1 MKWTTTGGRPIASG
15 ENTPGRRVRYNCAVS
30 RPPLTPTRRIALA
43 LCGCLIA
50 ASSCGGPKTTRPAR
64 RSAQRV
70 FVIGFDGMDP
80 TLARKWMDEG
90 KLPNLERLADE
101 GTFKTLGSTQPS
113 ESPTAWSSFATGV
126 NPGKHN
132 IYDFLIR
139 DLQTYFPD
147 FNMVRKDPPEFL
159 WGMIPIK
166 RPRIQSTRGGTSF
179 WVDAGRDGIK
189 STVLTVPVTF
199 PPEEIEH
206 GSMLAG
212 LPTPD
217 IRGTLGTYYYWATDL
232 SRYEEGNTEFGG
244 ILKRLVFEDDQAR
257 TELVGPPNPI
267 VRQQLREARAK
278 TPLTDADRI
287 KIAELEA
294 REDIRL
300 PVDVRWDK
308 AGKAVTVGIN
318 GQSVRL
324 REGEW
329 SGWID
334 LDFTVNF
341 MLRLHGMTQFYVIRS
356 GPELQLYAS
365 PVNMDPR
372 NPPTPISK
380 PDGFATEIAS
390 ELGVYRTL
398 GWAES
403 TDKPLNDDRVGEQ
416 AFLDDSNRAMDDR
429 ERVIF
434 KNLEHDD
441 WDLFVAAIETTD
453 RISHMMWRLIDPTH
467 PMYDAALAAKYGDSI
482 ERIYRRADDLVGRL
496 RAKLPKD
503 AVFIVMSDHG
513 FHSFRRGVNLNT
525 WLVQNGYMAF
535 EGQSEKKTLA
545 DLFGRGRFFQGV
557 DWKRTKAYAVG
568 LGQIYFH
575 LEGREGQGIVS
586 EGAEYTA
593 LQNEIRGKLAALVDP
608 KDGQRVFRDIYRR
621 DDIYHGEYLRN
632 APDLQVGFN
641 DGYRVGW
648 QDTLGG
654 VTQAVIEDNTR
665 KWSGDHCATATE
677 ISGGVLFMNRKIAS
691 DAPNIMDLS
700 PTILKL
706 LGVPLPPDLDGKPLM

>member
-1 MKWTTTGGRPIASG
+1 MR
-15 ENTPGRRVRYNCAVS
+15 EAVS
-30 RPPLTPTRRIALA
+30 RRLILPAPARSARLVRLARLSGLACAVGCALSA
-43 LCGCLIA
+43 WQCAGA
-50 ASSCGGPKTTRPAR
+50 TKTAKLAR
-64 RSAQRV
+64 RSEQRV

-80 TLARKWMDEG
+80 NLARKWMDAG
-90 KLPNLERLADE
+90 KLPNLKRLAAE
-101 GTFKTLGSTQPS
+101 GAFRTLGSTQPS

-139 DLQTYFPD
+139 DLKTYFPD
-147 FNMVRKDPPEFL
+147 FNMVRRTPPEFL
-159 WGMIPIK
+159 WGMIPTK
-166 RPRIQSTRGGTSF
+166 RPKVESTRGGTSF
-179 WVDAGRDGIK
+179 WVHAGRDGIR

-206 GSMLAG
+206 GAMLAG
-212 LPTPD
+212 LPLPD

-244 ILKRLVFEDDQAR
+244 ILKRLIFDGDSAQ

-267 VRQQLREARAK
+267 VRQQLREARAIS
-278 TPLTDADRI
+278 PVTDAGRARI
-287 KIAELEA
+287 ADLEA

-300 PVDVRWDK
+300 PIIVRWDRSGR
-308 AGKAVTVGIN
+308 AADVEIA

-324 REGEW
+324 REGAW
-329 SGWID
+329 SPWID
-334 LDFTVNF
+334 LEFKVNF
-341 MLRLHGMTQFYVIRS
+341 LVRLHGMTQFYLIRS
-356 GPELQLYAS
+356 GQELQLYAS

-372 NPPTPISK
+372 NPPIAISK
-380 PDGFATEIAS
+380 PDAFAADLAS
-390 ELGVYRTL
+390 RVGIYRTL

-403 TDKPLNDDRVGEQ
+403 TDKPLNDDRVEEQ
-416 AFLDDSNRAMDDR
+416 AFLDDANRAMDDR
-429 ERVIF
+429 EKVIF
-434 KNLEHDD
+434 KSLESDD

-453 RISHMMWRLIDPTH
+453 RVSHMMWRLIDPAH
-467 PMYDAALAAKYGDSI
+467 PMYDAKLAARFGDAI
-482 ERIYRRADDLVGRL
+482 EKIYVRADDLVGRL
-496 RAKLPKD
+496 RPRVKD
-503 AVFIVMSDHG
+503 AVFVVMSDHG

-535 EGQSEKKTLA
+535 EGQESQKKTLA
-545 DLFGRGRFFQGV
+545 DLFGRGRFFEGV

-568 LGQIYFH
+568 LGQIYFN
-575 LEGREGQGIVS
+575 LKGREGQGIVS
-586 EGAEYTA
+586 EGAEYRA
-593 LQNEIRGKLAALVDP
+593 LQEELRARLVTLVDP
-608 KDGQRVFRDIYRR
+608 ADGQRVFRDIYRR
-621 DDIYHGEYLRN
+621 DDIYTGEFLRN

-654 VTQAVIEDNTR
+654 VTRAVVEDNNR

-706 LGVPLPPDLDGKPLM
+706 LGVPLPPGLDGKPLM

>member
-1 MKWTTTGGRPIASG
+1 
-15 ENTPGRRVRYNCAVS
+15 
-30 RPPLTPTRRIALA
+30 
-43 LCGCLIA
+43 
-50 ASSCGGPKTTRPAR
+50 
-64 RSAQRV
+64 
-70 FVIGFDGMDP
+70 
-80 TLARKWMDEG
+80 
-90 KLPNLERLADE
+90 
-101 GTFKTLGSTQPS
+101 
-113 ESPTAWSSFATGV
+113 
-126 NPGKHN
+126 
-132 IYDFLIR
+132 
-139 DLQTYFPD
+139 
-147 FNMVRKDPPEFL
+147 
-159 WGMIPIK
+159 
-166 RPRIQSTRGGTSF
+166 
-179 WVDAGRDGIK
+179 
-189 STVLTVPVTF
+189 VTF
-199 PPEEIEH
+199 PPEDIEH
-206 GSMLAG
+206 GTMLAG
-212 LPTPD
+212 LPLPD
-217 IRGTLGTYYYWATDL
+217 IRGTLGTYSYWATDL

-244 ILKRLVFEDDQAR
+244 ILERLVFDGDTAR

-278 TPLTDADRI
+278 TPLTDADRSR
-287 KIAELEA
+287 IAGLEA

-300 PVDVRWDK
+300 PVEVHWDK
-308 AGKAVTVGIN
+308 GAKAVTVGID

-329 SGWID
+329 SDWID
-334 LDFTVNF
+334 LDFKVNF
-341 MLRLHGMTQFYVIRS
+341 MLRLHGMTQFYLIRS

-372 NPPTPISK
+372 NPPIPIST
-380 PDGFATEIAS
+380 PGDFSAELAS
-390 ELGVYRTL
+390 SLGRYRTL

-403 TDKPLNDDRVGEQ
+403 TDKPLNDERVGEQ

-429 ERVIF
+429 ERIIL
-434 KNLEHDD
+434 KNLERDD

-453 RISHMMWRLIDPTH
+453 RVSHMMWRLIDPTH
-467 PMYDAALAAKYGDSI
+467 PMYDAALAAKYGNAI
-482 ERIYRRADDLVGRL
+482 ENVYRRADEFVGRL
-496 RAKLPKD
+496 RAKVPKD

-535 EGQSEKKTLA
+535 EGQSGKKTLA
-545 DLFGRGRFFQGV
+545 DLFGRGRFFEGV
-557 DWKRTKAYAVG
+557 DWSHTKAYAVG
-568 LGQIYFH
+568 LGQIYFN
-575 LEGREGQGIVS
+575 LKGREGRGIVS

-593 LQNEIRGKLAALVDP
+593 LQNEIRGKLLTLVDP
-608 KDGQRVFRDIYRR
+608 KDGKPVFRDIYRR

-654 VTQAVIEDNTR
+654 VTQAVVEDNNR

-677 ISGGVLFMNRKIAS
+677 ISGGVLFMNRRIVS

-706 LGVPLPPDLDGKPLM
+706 LGVPLPADLDGKPLM